1 MNAGG
6 GGRGGARLG
15 INGPL
20 DSVSAGGS
28 VGVGFPG
35 GGGGRKSFDTTGL
48 ESV

>member
-1 MNAGG
+1 MGG

-28 VGVGFPG
+28 VGVAFAG
-35 GGGGRKSFDTTGL
+35 GGGGRKNFDTTGL
-48 ESV
+48 DAM